1 MPGSHK
7 LHRRPQYEHGEQLA
21 AMRNAIP
28 VETPAGS
35 IVLFRKIDPRTFS
48 ILRARVAT
56 SSKITRKA
64 VRW

>member
-28 VETPAGS
+28 VEAPAGS
-35 IVLFRKIDPRTFS
+35 IVLFRKIDARTFS
-48 ILRARVAT
+48 ILFARVAT
-56 SSKITRKA
+56 SSKIT
-64 VRW
+64 